1 MKKFLMRVFDVV
13 PKAQYLKLWQEYKDV
28 AYQVEVIE
36 GTMEYYNGQQQ
47 WNEMKRRYKMRA
59 H

>member
-1 MKKFLMRVFDVV
+1 MRKFLLRVLDAVDKGEFIRLY
-13 PKAQYLKLWQEYKDV
+13 QQYKDM

-36 GTMEYYNGQQQ
+36 GTMEYYNGQAE